1 MIRSKWLRL
10 LGWGVSG
17 LCTALAIGR
26 AMSAQVPPPTRHLS
40 EAERAA
46 VGRMCAA
53 EEPRWRQN
61 PMHRF
66 PGDRWSQDDDFQASE
81 RGWTMEMARR
91 AGVSPEEIFRAID
104 EDLHKH
110 PVEPPRK
117 ATASPSKP
125 RPFYD

>member
-1 MIRSKWLRL
+1 MIRLKWLRL
-10 LGWGVSG
+10 VGWGVSG
-17 LCTALAIGR
+17 LCATLATGR
-26 AMSAQVPPPTRHLS
+26 ALSAQESPLSRHLS

-66 PGDRWSQDDDFQASE
+66 PGDRWSQDDDFHASE
-81 RGWTMEMARR
+81 RGWAMELSRR
-91 AGVSPEEIFRAID
+91 AGVSPGEVFRAID
-104 EDLHKH
+104 EDLHTH